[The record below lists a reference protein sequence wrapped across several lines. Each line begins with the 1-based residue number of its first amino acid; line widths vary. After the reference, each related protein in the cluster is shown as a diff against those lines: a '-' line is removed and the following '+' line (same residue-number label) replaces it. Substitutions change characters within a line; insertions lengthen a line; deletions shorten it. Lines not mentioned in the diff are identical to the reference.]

1 MRKWRVKG
9 FCSIFA
15 NPKPVLTMIFL
26 VAIVCVLSYI
36 VGTSYANANSRMSS
50 LSTTVIETGTVSQP
64 TSSEPVMKAELK
76 DAGPNN
82 PAHDPLITS
91 EGMTK
96 RDIKRLGNSEDE
108 DSGEWQTIRMRVTSY
123 CPCRKCCGRYSDGV
137 TASGH
142 KIRPG
147 DSFISADKKYPFGTE
162 MIIAGYNGGQ
172 PVKVLDRGGVIR
184 DNRLDV
190 FFDSHEEALEWG
202 VRNLDVKLRRK

>member
-1 MRKWRVKG
+1 MKRAKVKG
-9 FCSIFA
+9 LCTVFP
-15 NPKPVLTMIFL
+15 NPNLALTVIFL
-26 VAIVCVLSYI
+26 GTIVCVLSYI
-36 VGTSYANANSRMSS
+36 VGTSYANTNSRMTL
-50 LSTTVIETGTVSQP
+50 LSTTIIKTGTVSQP

-123 CPCRKCCGRYSDGV
+123 CPCRKCCGRYSNGV

-162 MIIAGYNGGQ
+162 MIIAGYNSGQ

-190 FFDSHEEALEWG
+190 FFDSHKEALEWG
-202 VRNLDVKLRRK
+202 VRDLDVKLRRK